1 MKPKYKIEILEL
13 FKVKDIVVTKFPDP
27 DRRTVQL
34 FVVEFSEF
42 VKSKG
47 ATLYCTFP
55 PYLDHSFKSGKS
67 KIDYYEKQLHKQPL
81 TILGRPEDYAMPSDL
96 IFDMPYHLNKVGATK
111 RTLLLIDDLKIQMQK
126 DHIK

>member
-42 VKSKG
+42 G
-47 ATLYCTFP
+47 
-55 PYLDHSFKSGKS
+55 G
-67 KIDYYEKQLHKQPL
+67 
-81 TILGRPEDYAMPSDL
+81 
-96 IFDMPYHLNKVGATK
+96 IFDFK
-111 RTLLLIDDLKIQMQK
+111 RVQGTDVLSLVLPDDIPTETVKDFNDMVRHYRLKLEY
-126 DHIK
+126 

>member
-42 VKSKG
+42 G
-47 ATLYCTFP
+47 
-55 PYLDHSFKSGKS
+55 G
-67 KIDYYEKQLHKQPL
+67 
-81 TILGRPEDYAMPSDL
+81 
-96 IFDMPYHLNKVGATK
+96 IFDFK
-111 RTLLLIDDLKIQMQK
+111 RVQGTDVLSLVLPDDIPTETLKDFNDMVRHYRLKLEY
-126 DHIK
+126 

>member
-42 VKSKG
+42 G
-47 ATLYCTFP
+47 
-55 PYLDHSFKSGKS
+55 G
-67 KIDYYEKQLHKQPL
+67 
-81 TILGRPEDYAMPSDL
+81 
-96 IFDMPYHLNKVGATK
+96 IFDFK
-111 RTLLLIDDLKIQMQK
+111 RVQGTDVLSLVLPDDTPTETLKDFNDMVRHYRLKLEY
-126 DHIK
+126 

>member
-42 VKSKG
+42 G
-47 ATLYCTFP
+47 
-55 PYLDHSFKSGKS
+55 G
-67 KIDYYEKQLHKQPL
+67 
-81 TILGRPEDYAMPSDL
+81 
-96 IFDMPYHLNKVGATK
+96 IFDFKRVHGTDVLSLVLPDDIPTK
-111 RTLLLIDDLKIQMQK
+111 TVKDFNDMVRHYRLKLEY
-126 DHIK
+126 

>member
-42 VKSKG
+42 G
-47 ATLYCTFP
+47 
-55 PYLDHSFKSGKS
+55 G
-67 KIDYYEKQLHKQPL
+67 
-81 TILGRPEDYAMPSDL
+81 
-96 IFDMPYHLNKVGATK
+96 IFDFK
-111 RTLLLIDDLKIQMQK
+111 RVQGTDLLSLVLPDDIPTETVKDFNDMVHHYRLKLES
-126 DHIK
+126 

>member
-42 VKSKG
+42 G
-47 ATLYCTFP
+47 
-55 PYLDHSFKSGKS
+55 G
-67 KIDYYEKQLHKQPL
+67 
-81 TILGRPEDYAMPSDL
+81 
-96 IFDMPYHLNKVGATK
+96 IFDFK
-111 RTLLLIDDLKIQMQK
+111 RVQGTDVLSLVLPDDTPTETVKDFNDMVRHYRLKLE
-126 DHIK
+126 H

>member
-42 VKSKG
+42 G
-47 ATLYCTFP
+47 
-55 PYLDHSFKSGKS
+55 G
-67 KIDYYEKQLHKQPL
+67 
-81 TILGRPEDYAMPSDL
+81 
-96 IFDMPYHLNKVGATK
+96 IFDFKRVQGTDVLSLVLPDDIPTK
-111 RTLLLIDDLKIQMQK
+111 TVKDFNDMVRHYRLKLEY
-126 DHIK
+126 